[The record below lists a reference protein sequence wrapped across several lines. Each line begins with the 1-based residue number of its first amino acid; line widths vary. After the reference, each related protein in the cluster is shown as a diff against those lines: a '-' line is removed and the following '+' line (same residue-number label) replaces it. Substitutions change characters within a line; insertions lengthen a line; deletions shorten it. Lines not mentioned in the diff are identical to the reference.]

1 MELNKKEKIL
11 VIEALQFLL
20 DHMTDDGKN
29 QRMVLD
35 YQDEIELIKKLI
47 G

>member
-1 MELNKKEKIL
+1 MVLNNKEKIL
-11 VIEALQFLL
+11 VIGALQFLL
-20 DHMTDDGKN
+20 DHMTDDGRN